1 MLPIEPVVVT
11 AHIATLSRRFSC
23 VVITHDSYH
32 STTQCYSMAPCCIWV
47 LEVEMVATH
56 GQRAHVHFCLAAVEL
71 GPRLKRSNLEYVILQ
86 GLRFCCREGGEHFNG
101 AAAAGP
107 AAMARPA
114 AALCVRV
121 REPAAALCAF

>member
-32 STTQCYSMAPCCIWV
+32 STTQCYSMALCCTWV
-47 LEVEMVATH
+47 LEVEVVAAH

-71 GPRLKRSNLEYVILQ
+71 GPRLKRSNLEYVILHFH
-86 GLRFCCREGGEHFNG
+86 RKKWREHFN
-101 AAAAGP
+101 AAAAGRASCRGGP
-107 AAMARPA
+107 VGGCS
-114 AALCVRV
+114 CV
-121 REPAAALCAF
+121 PTTTSFSP